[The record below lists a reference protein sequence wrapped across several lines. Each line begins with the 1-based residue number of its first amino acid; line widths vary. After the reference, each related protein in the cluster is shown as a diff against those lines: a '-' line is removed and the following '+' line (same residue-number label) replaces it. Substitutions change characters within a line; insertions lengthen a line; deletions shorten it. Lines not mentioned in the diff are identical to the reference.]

1 MEPTNQQATQTAE
14 RPRTLRWL
22 LIIAV
27 LIVLAGI
34 GVGYYYFFAK
44 KPDSI
49 ASVAATQKWT
59 KEPGI
64 ILSRTTSSD
73 THKISDTTIRTYY
86 MGNGKIESVES
97 TDGGKTF
104 SEPVGTGIAE
114 DPGMFMSN
122 PAVLEISN
130 GNWIMVYEQ
139 QPQKKPGQEKGPT
152 PPGKDSQRNL
162 YLATSTDGKSFQ
174 KVGIAIDS
182 SKEDNFFASVPDL
195 IKVSTDKIRM
205 YYVSGGEAIA
215 SADSSDGG
223 KTWTRNE
230 GFSLKDSAVDP
241 DVVYENGQWTMY
253 YSILDPSRN
262 ALHIASSKDGLNWK
276 AGDKILDKNNSNGA
290 IVDPDFF
297 EFGGQ
302 KIMFFGEF
310 GTSDSTAGQEQ
321 PNLYRA
327 VLESNS

>member
-1 MEPTNQQATQTAE
+1 MLENQQVAQPTQE
-14 RPRTLRWL
+14 RRIWQWILAVVAL
-22 LIIAV
+22 VVLIAV
-27 LIVLAGI
+27 AA
-34 GVGYYYFFAK
+34 GYYFFFAK
-44 KPDSI
+44 KTDNNT
-49 ASVAATQKWT
+49 SVATTQKWT

-64 ILSRTTSSD
+64 ILSKTTSSD
-73 THKISDTTIRTYY
+73 THKISDSTIRTYY

-104 SEPVGTGIAE
+104 SEPVSTGITE

-122 PAVLEISN
+122 PAVLEISD

-162 YLATSTDGKSFQ
+162 FLATSTDGKSFQ
-174 KVGIAIDS
+174 KIGIAIDS

-195 IKVSTDKIRM
+195 IKVSTSKIRL

-215 SADSSDGG
+215 SADSTDGG
-223 KTWTRNE
+223 KTWTRNK
-230 GFSLKDSAVDP
+230 GYALQDSAVDP

-253 YSILDPSRN
+253 YSILEPSRN
-262 ALHIASSKDGLNWK
+262 ALHVAQSEDGLNWK
-276 AGDKILDKNNSNGA
+276 AGEKIIDKNSTSGA
-290 IVDPDFF
+290 VVDPDVF
-297 EFGGQ
+297 EFSGQ

-310 GTSDSTAGQEQ
+310 GSSDSTAGQEQ

-327 VLESNS
+327 VLESN